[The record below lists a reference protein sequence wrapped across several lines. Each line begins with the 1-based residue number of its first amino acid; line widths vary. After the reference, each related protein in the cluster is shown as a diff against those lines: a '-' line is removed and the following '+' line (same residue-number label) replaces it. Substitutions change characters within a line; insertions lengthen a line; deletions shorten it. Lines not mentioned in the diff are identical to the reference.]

1 MATIQERVSRL
12 EGAFEQVPLT
22 LQSLQNQIAG
32 LQNQIAGL
40 QNQIAGLQNQI
51 AGLQNQIVGLQNQI
65 DSIQQRL
72 TALENR
78 MMMMWL
84 ATMGTMVAGF
94 ITLFVAIMMRGQ
106 GGG

>member
-32 LQNQIAGL
+32 LQNQI
-40 QNQIAGLQNQI
+40 
-51 AGLQNQIVGLQNQI
+51 VGLQNQI

-72 TALENR
+72 TVLENR

>member
-32 LQNQIAGL
+32 LQNQIA
-40 QNQIAGLQNQI
+40 
-51 AGLQNQIVGLQNQI
+51 GLQNQI

>member
-32 LQNQIAGL
+32 LQNQIV
-40 QNQIAGLQNQI
+40 
-51 AGLQNQIVGLQNQI
+51 GLQNQIVGLQNQI

>member
-32 LQNQIAGL
+32 LQNQIVGL
-40 QNQIAGLQNQI
+40 QN
-51 AGLQNQIVGLQNQI
+51 QNQI

>member
-32 LQNQIAGL
+32 LQNQIVGL
-40 QNQIAGLQNQI
+40 QNQIV
-51 AGLQNQIVGLQNQI
+51 GLQNQIVGLQNQI

>member
-22 LQSLQNQIAG
+22 LQS
-32 LQNQIAGL
+32 
-40 QNQIAGLQNQI
+40 LQNQI

>member
-32 LQNQIAGL
+32 LQNQIVGL
-40 QNQIAGLQNQI
+40 QNQIA
-51 AGLQNQIVGLQNQI
+51 GLQNQI

>member
-22 LQSLQNQIAG
+22 LQS
-32 LQNQIAGL
+32 
-40 QNQIAGLQNQI
+40 LQNQI

-94 ITLFVAIMMRGQ
+94 ITLFVAIMMRSQ